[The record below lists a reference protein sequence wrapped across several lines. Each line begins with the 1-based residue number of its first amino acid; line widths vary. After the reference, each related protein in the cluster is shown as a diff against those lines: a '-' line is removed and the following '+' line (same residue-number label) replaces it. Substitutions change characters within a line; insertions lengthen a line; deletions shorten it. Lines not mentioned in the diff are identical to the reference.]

1 MTTTLRARPEA
12 SEYAPFY
19 HGYVEAVPEGDIV
32 ALLRSG
38 GQELLEAIGRIPED
52 RGGFR
57 YGPEKWSIR
66 EVLGH
71 LIDAERIFAYRA
83 LRVGRGDHTP
93 LASFDENE
101 YVKTAG
107 SDARTIA
114 DLVRELARGA
124 RGDGAV
130 VRVATRGS
138 VGTARG
144 REREGREPARAGVHH
159 GGTREAPSEDTSGA
173 VRDLAATATA
183 VPSTGYRVPRPGP
196 LAPRMRGRFTTRKTR
211 DVPSTE
217 YPARPE

>member
-1 MTTTLRARPEA
+1 MTTTLRSRPDA

-32 ALLRSG
+32 DLLRSG
-38 GQELLEAIGRIPED
+38 GEDLVEAIGRIPED

-101 YVKTAG
+101 YVRTAG

-114 DLVRELARGA
+114 DLVRELRAVRETTVMLFESLPDDAWGQRGVASGKDVSLRALAYITAGHARHHL
-124 RGDGAV
+124 RIL
-130 VRVATRGS
+130 
-138 VGTARG
+138 
-144 REREGREPARAGVHH
+144 RERYAI
-159 GGTREAPSEDTSGA
+159 
-173 VRDLAATATA
+173 
-183 VPSTGYRVPRPGP
+183 
-196 LAPRMRGRFTTRKTR
+196 
-211 DVPSTE
+211 
-217 YPARPE
+217 